1 MKGSRL
7 GAALVLLAVAACG
20 TADPTAAIR
29 DRLAAAE
36 KAAEA
41 RDTGFFRDL
50 LAESYRDDRGNDRA
64 ASIQLL
70 RGFFLANQKVEI
82 VSRIDEIKLEGD
94 RQGRRDCR
102 ASQEQ
107 CPADAARA
115 VVHAG
120 LVGQR
125 AGAAALGGLH
135 GDLYRFELELVN
147 ESGDWRIIGARWQ
160 RAIGE

>member
-7 GAALVLLAVAACG
+7 AAALVLLAVAACG

-50 LAESYRDDRGNDRA
+50 LADSYRDDRGNDRA
-64 ASIQLL
+64 ATIQLL

-82 VSRIDEIKLEGD
+82 VSRIDEIKLEGV
-94 RQGRRDCR
+94 
-102 ASQEQ
+102 
-107 CPADAARA
+107 DAARA

-125 AGAAALGGLH
+125 TGAAALGGLH